1 MKKTIVY
8 LHGYGSSGLTG
19 TADYLRRKLLEY
31 DVLTPDIPVD
41 PQEALPFL
49 KQYCKDYHADLIIG
63 TSMGGMYAMQLQ
75 DYKRICVNPALRM
88 SELTDILKVGTHEYF
103 QPTQSGETHF
113 TITEDTISHF
123 KYMEQH
129 LYDGLTDK
137 SRRVCWGFFGDED
150 EIVNCKDEFMRQF
163 YPNIQTFH
171 GGHRMNNNVL
181 RDVIIPFA
189 KMLLEEEYTDEWGVT
204 YCSYGRILKG
214 VDFDQF
220 TCEEYIIPE
229 GVEILEGEF
238 GDKDSKLKR
247 ITLPTT
253 LREIEANTFIHCPIE
268 EIELPDGMKAVGDCM
283 CEGCCELTTVKL
295 PSSLEEIKIG
305 AFNCCIKLREV
316 ALHENVSYIEDS
328 AFRYCESLKHIVLPS
343 KLTYISPELFY
354 MSGLEQINIHDQI
367 TEIGYWAFWGCQHLK
382 SLTIPESVTQIGY
395 GIVSAHEGFEGVVCH
410 ASGYHIENDAL
421 IDDKKHELLCCWS
434 TQKDYVVPSCVK
446 RIADMGGNEFVETIT
461 VHQPVELT
469 TYDVFASDT
478 HLRSIRFLGGVFG
491 YENQNYWNCP
501 KLEKEK
507 FNEGND

>member
-19 TADYLRRKLLEY
+19 TAGYLRQKLPEY

-41 PQEALPFL
+41 SLEALPFL
-49 KQYCKDYHADLIIG
+49 RKYCKDHHADLVIG

-88 SELTDILKVGTHEYF
+88 SELTDIMKVGTHEYF

-113 TITEDTISHF
+113 TITEDTILHF
-123 KYMEQH
+123 KDMEQH

-137 SRRVCWGFFGDED
+137 SRRLCWGFFGDED
-150 EIVNCKDEFMRQF
+150 DIVNYKDEFMRQF
-163 YPNIQTFH
+163 YPHIQTFH

-204 YCSYGRILKG
+204 YSSYGRILKS
-214 VDFDQF
+214 VDFDLF
-220 TCEEYIIPE
+220 TCEEYTIPE
-229 GVEILEGEF
+229 GVEVLEGEF
-238 GDKDSKLKR
+238 WDKGSKLKK
-247 ITLPTT
+247 IHLPST
-253 LREIEANTFIHCPIE
+253 LREMDANAFIHCPIE
-268 EIELPDGMKAVGDCM
+268 EIELPEDLKAVGDYM
-283 CEGCCELTTVKL
+283 CEGCRELTAVML
-295 PSSLEEIKIG
+295 PSSLEKIKIG
-305 AFNCCIKLREV
+305 AFNCCIKLKDV
-316 ALHENVSYIEDS
+316 VLTENISDIEES
-328 AFRYCESLKHIVLPS
+328 AFRYCKSLNQIVLPH
-343 KLTYISPELFY
+343 KLTYISPETFY
-354 MSGLEQINIHDQI
+354 MSGLEQIDIHDHI

-395 GIVSAHEGFEGVVCH
+395 GIVSAHEGFEGVVCY
-410 ASGYHIENDAL
+410 ASSYHIENDAL
-421 IDDKKHELLCCWS
+421 IDDKRRELLCCWS

-478 HLRSIRFLGGVFG
+478 NLRSIRFLGGVFG
-491 YENQNYWNCP
+491 CEDQNYWNCP
-501 KLEKEK
+501 KLEKEEL
-507 FNEGND
+507 NEDNK